1 MAASSTDL
9 PVHYFRARDGLELA
23 YREMG
28 VGRTLILIHGY
39 FSTAMVNWVRYGH
52 AAKIAA
58 NGYRVV
64 MPDLR
69 GHGDSAKP
77 HDIAFYPRDVLA
89 DDGLALVEH
98 LELTDYDLGGYSLG
112 ARTTVRMLARGA
124 TGDRS
129 AAEGIPRSAAG
140 APWEAQRRE
149 SHEAPQGRRGTT
161 PKRALVAGMGL
172 EGILHTEG
180 RGGHFRNILTNL
192 GKHKPGSA
200 EWMAEAFM
208 KTVGG
213 DPVALLNVLN
223 TFEDT
228 PREALAHIDIPT
240 LVLTGAEDDD
250 NGSAE
255 ALSAALPKGRYV
267 VVPGNH
273 MSAVTKPELG
283 AAMAA
288 FLTA

>member
-1 MAASSTDL
+1 MPPNNL
-9 PVHYFRARDGLELA
+9 PLHHFRSRDGLELA

-28 VGRTLILIHGY
+28 TGRTLILIHGY

-58 NGYRVV
+58 QGYRVV

-77 HDIAFYPRDVLA
+77 HEASFYPRDVLA

-124 TGDRS
+124 T
-129 AAEGIPRSAAG
+129 
-140 APWEAQRRE
+140 
-149 SHEAPQGRRGTT
+149 PQ
-161 PKRALVAGMGL
+161 RALVAGMGL
-172 EGILHTEG
+172 EGILNTGG

-200 EWMAEAFM
+200 EWLAEAFM

-223 TFEDT
+223 TFQDT
-228 PREALAHIDIPT
+228 PREALARIAIPT

-255 ALSAALPKGRYV
+255 ALAATLPEGRYE

-283 AAMAA
+283 TAMAA
-288 FLTA
+288 FLATSSPPTL